1 MRILV
6 SIVIVF
12 CSFKSVFCQQSV
24 LRFNF
29 KDSKETFD
37 FPDSIFQSKKQALN
51 KLDEYYVEMIDKGFL
66 LFSYDSIVPSD
77 SLIYCYVSV
86 GEKFNKA
93 SLSVVYDKGF
103 NSNSVLKIKDKK
115 LKEDFTPKELS
126 IALKSLKSRFLNE
139 GYPFVSLKLE
149 NQKLDSLNNLI
160 ADIKINPGPLFRWKK
175 ITIKGDSSISKKYIS
190 ELLSIKVG
198 KRYDESLLSKI
209 SLEISQ
215 LIFIEEIKPH
225 EVLYTAD
232 GVELFLYLKS
242 KPSSSINGA
251 IGLQPDITTDK
262 YRLAGELTAQLTN
275 LLKRG
280 EQIKIKWQGLRP
292 QTQSFFA
299 NANIP
304 FLFNTPFGLGGDVLF
319 YKRDTSFLEIKSNF
333 NVQYFLGQ
341 GFYLKG
347 IYQFYNNQRLQTAAS
362 NGQNYSSITS
372 NSYGLSI
379 NKKKIDYLPNPS
391 RGFILNTNFSLG
403 NRGVSDSLN
412 QESSKS
418 IYLKTQ
424 FNLEFFVPFFKRHI
438 AHFSLKGE
446 QVQSEGLYENELTR
460 FGGLNS
466 LRGFNEEELFSSAN
480 LCYLIEYRFLV
491 DRNSNA
497 FVFFNQSWY
506 ENNANQS
513 YYNDMPYGLGV
524 GYSFGSKLGVFSV
537 IYAIGK
543 QMDNPFELRNGKLHV
558 GYTSYF

>member
-1 MRILV
+1 MRLLV
-6 SIVIVF
+6 FMVIVL
-12 CSFKSVFCQQSV
+12 CSFKSIFCQQSV

-29 KDSKETFD
+29 KDTKETINFH
-37 FPDSIFQSKKQALN
+37 DSIFQSKKQALN

-66 LFSYDSIVPSD
+66 LFSYDSIVPVD

-103 NSNSVLKIKDKK
+103 NSNSVFKIKDKK

-126 IALKSLKSRFLNE
+126 IALNSLKSRFLNE

-149 NQKLDSLNNLI
+149 NSKIDSLNNLI
-160 ADIKINPGPLFRWKK
+160 ADIKINSGPLFRWKK
-175 ITIKGDSSISKKYIS
+175 ITIKGDSSISTKYIS

-198 KRYDESLLSKI
+198 KRYNESLLGKI

-215 LIFIEEIKPH
+215 LLFIEEIKPH
-225 EVLYTAD
+225 EVLYSAD

-280 EQIKIKWQGLRP
+280 EQIKIKWQGLKP

-299 NANIP
+299 NTNIP

-347 IYQFYNNQRLQTAAS
+347 VYQFYNNQLLQAAAS
-362 NGQNYSSITS
+362 NDQNYSSITS

-379 NKKKIDYLPNPS
+379 NKQKIDYLPNPS

-403 NRGVSDSLN
+403 NRSVSDSLS
-412 QESSKS
+412 QISSKS
-418 IYLKTQ
+418 LYLKTQ
-424 FNLEFFVPFFKRHI
+424 FNLEFFLPFFKRHV
-438 AHFSLKGE
+438 AHLSFKGE
-446 QVQSEGLYENELTR
+446 QIHSEGLYENELTR

-506 ENNANQS
+506 ENNASQN
-513 YYNDMPYGLGV
+513 YYNDTPFGLGV

-543 QMDNPFELRNGKLHV
+543 QKDNPFELRNGKLHV